1 MEIIKATIQDKENAL
16 ILLDNFRTIC
26 FKIQNP
32 GQSNLS
38 NTATKKWWKLFDEVI
53 NSSLWAIFLAKDD
66 NKYIGIVTV
75 YKIPQIRKWVYCA
88 EIEELFVDENF
99 HGKWV
104 ALLLINN
111 VIEWAKNNDI
121 NNIRLETSSE
131 LKRAHKFYEKVG
143 FKLYGQAYIK
153 DLN

>member
-16 ILLDNFRTIC
+16 ILLDNFRTAC
-26 FKIQNP
+26 HKIQNP
-32 GQSNLS
+32 NHESVSKSAIEN
-38 NTATKKWWKLFDEVI
+38 WWKLFEEVI
-53 NSSLWAIFLAKDD
+53 NSSIWTIFLAKDN

-75 YKIPQIRKWVYCA
+75 YKIPQIRKWNYCA

-99 HGKWV
+99 QGKWI
-104 ALLLINN
+104 ALQLINN
-111 VIEWAKNNDI
+111 VIKWARNNNI

-131 LKRAHKFYEKVG
+131 LKRAHNFYEKVG